1 MRRAPP
7 LVGAEVIG
15 RRELVLVVLDPDVA
29 YEAADGLQPG
39 IALRDGRPE
48 CCPVDGSLRVH
59 MRLPALGRESGE
71 ALQQVLR
78 IRHRE
83 AGGSAEVEI
92 SFDGLQHQSTSGQGC
107 AICFRSATSA
117 LA

>member
-1 MRRAPP
+1 MRRAPL

-15 RRELVLVVLDPDVA
+15 RRELVPAVLDLDVP
-29 YEAADGLQPG
+29 YEAVDDLQSG

-48 CCPVDGSLRVH
+48 RCPVDGSLRVH

-83 AGGSAEVEI
+83 ASGSAEVKI
-92 SFDGLQHQSTSGQGC
+92 GFDGLSELSNSGH
-107 AICFRSATSA
+107 
-117 LA
+117 

>member
-7 LVGAEVIG
+7 LVGAEVID
-15 RRELVLVVLDPDVA
+15 RRELVPAVLDLDVA
-29 YEAADGLQPG
+29 YEAQPG

-48 CCPVDGSLRVH
+48 RCPVDGSLRVH
-59 MRLPALGRESGE
+59 MRLPALDRESGE
-71 ALQQVLR
+71 ALQQILR

-83 AGGSAEVEI
+83 ASDSAEVEI